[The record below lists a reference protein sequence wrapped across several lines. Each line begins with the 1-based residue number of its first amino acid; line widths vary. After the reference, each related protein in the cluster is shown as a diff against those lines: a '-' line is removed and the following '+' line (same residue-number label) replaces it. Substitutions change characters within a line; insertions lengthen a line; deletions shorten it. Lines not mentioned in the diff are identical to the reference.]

1 MSAADGGAPWQEPV
15 RGGYPEAWML
25 SLSGRQRIATWNRGL
40 APTPPLYHLTGSRP
54 TGSGDGTA
62 EAEMP
67 GTVWLTNSAGLI
79 GGGTLAILA
88 DIAFGVSVETQLPAA
103 TPYTTAELSLTFVR
117 PVRPGSLL
125 TAHGQAIHV
134 GRSIALSEVF
144 LIDPRGDRLVAHGTS
159 RIAILP
165 RLDGIPD
172 APEHPAEIEVP
183 DYGSPDPFEREPPI
197 ESILD
202 QAVFDELP
210 GIEIVRR
217 QIDGKLARPAIYAL
231 TGLAPTAV
239 GEGTATAVLPA
250 SEWLNTPARRLQGGA
265 ITMLADFAMLIA
277 VLTTAPAGVAI
288 AGVDLKVNF
297 LRPVAG
303 DGRDLTAHAEVEHAG
318 KTLAVTRGRVENAD
332 GKPVMLATGS
342 AMYLP
347 NRPADLD
354 PETELSDA

>member
-1 MSAADGGAPWQEPV
+1 
-15 RGGYPEAWML
+15 ML
-25 SLSGRQRIATWNRGL
+25 SLSGPKRIATWQRGL
-40 APTPPLYHLTGSRP
+40 APTPPLYHLTGARP

-62 EAEMP
+62 DAEMP
-67 GTVWLTNSAGLI
+67 ATIWLTNSAGLI
-79 GGGTLAILA
+79 GGGTLSILA
-88 DIAFGVSVETQLPAA
+88 DIAFGVAVETRLPAA
-103 TPYTTAELSLTFVR
+103 TPYTSAELSLTFVR
-117 PVRPGSLL
+117 PVRPGAML

-165 RLDGIPD
+165 RIDSV
-172 APEHPAEIEVP
+172 PEAPAEPEPWTPP

-197 ESILD
+197 SSILE
-202 QAVFDELP
+202 QAVWEELP

-217 QIDGKLARPAIYAL
+217 QIAGELARPAIHAL
-231 TGLAPTAV
+231 TGLAPTEV
-239 GEGTATAVLPA
+239 GEGTATAVMPA
-250 SEWLNTPARRLQGGA
+250 SEWLSSPARRLQGGT
-265 ITMLADFAMLIA
+265 ITMLADFTMLVA
-277 VLTTAPAGVAI
+277 VLATAPAGVAI
-288 AGVDLKVNF
+288 AGLDLKVNF

-303 DGRDLTAHAEVEHAG
+303 DGRDLTARATVEHSG

-347 NRPADLD
+347 NRPAGLD
-354 PETELSDA
+354 PETELGDA